1 MKRKLDFDK
10 LIYPIPPANGLGLGV
25 HLTLDSAGEQK
36 FGPDTEEV
44 MAIDYSINNLLIGKM
59 LPSINKIFKN
69 IHEVDLQL
77 GYAGIQPKLKKNGQ
91 LVSDF
96 IFNTQIE
103 HGIKGYFEFLGIES
117 PGLTAA
123 PSLAKKLC
131 DAL

>member
-1 MKRKLDFDK
+1 MD
-10 LIYPIPPANGLGLGV
+10 
-25 HLTLDSAGEQK
+25 TAGDQK

-44 MAIDYSINNLLIGKM
+44 FTIDYSLNDSLIGKM

-69 IHEVDLQL
+69 IHEADLLL
-77 GYAGIQPKLKKNGQ
+77 GYAGIRPKLKKNGQ
-91 LVSDF
+91 LINDF
-96 IFNTQIE
+96 IFNTQKE
-103 HGIKGYFEFLGIES
+103 HGIKGYFEFIGIES